1 MGATLNI
8 HSVYR
13 IFQVRFRP
21 KRIKR
26 LRDRFPLIDQPSSTI
41 LDVGGTPYWWSDVRP
56 ATNAITIVNTDRKL
70 QGDTLQ
76 AGYEFAIADGRNLP
90 YASRQFDLAHSNS
103 VIEHVG
109 GLQDQQR
116 FAAELLRCGR
126 SVYIQTPN
134 KWFPVEPHLITMFI
148 HWLPFRVQRRLIR
161 WLSVWGWVQKP
172 TQAEIDD
179 FLRTTRL
186 LSRAEICSMFP
197 DCELWEEKVL
207 GLTKSFVLTR
217 G

>member
-1 MGATLNI
+1 MNI

-21 KRIKR
+21 KRIKL
-26 LRDRFPLIDQPSSTI
+26 LRDRFPLFDRPASTI
-41 LDVGGTPYWWSDVRP
+41 LDVGGTPYWWSDVHP
-56 ATNAITIVNTDRKL
+56 ATKAITIVNTDGKL
-70 QGDTLQ
+70 QADTAR
-76 AGYEFAIADGRNLP
+76 AGYVFAIADGRSLP
-90 YASRQFDLAHSNS
+90 YAPLQFDLAHSNS

-109 GLQDQQR
+109 GLQDQRR

-126 SVYIQTPN
+126 GVYIQTPN
-134 KWFPVEPHLITMFI
+134 KWFPVEPHLITVFI
-148 HWLPFRVQRRLIR
+148 HWLPYGIQRRLIR

-179 FLRTTRL
+179 FLRSTRL
-186 LSRAEICSMFP
+186 LSRAEVRAMFP